1 MTKQEIEVDI
11 LRPFGPRILKAK
23 VPQNM
28 IDALNAQCD
37 ELLKNDEERKER
49 DASDDLVGHVFEE
62 LRCDLEK
69 S

>member
-11 LRPFGPRILKAK
+11 LRPFGPRILKAT

-37 ELLKNDEERKER
+37 ELLKNDEERKAR
-49 DASDDLVGHVFEE
+49 DRDWET
-62 LRCDLEK
+62 
-69 S
+69 